1 MPNYYLLLP
10 PALLGFSACAM
21 FLLRSWV
28 SRPGRMLILLWALAG
43 ALWLTIRLT
52 WGTNQIFVLSPWS
65 QIGLPILPLAIHI
78 QAIGVWISVLALLVA
93 TTLLL
98 AHLDEPTEK
107 LRPNLADTV
116 VVLAAVTML
125 WAMAANLVTLLFAWV
140 LLDAATM
147 FAFGLGRS
155 SSLASRTVVVGQLS
169 TLILL
174 GAAIQFSPAMDPL
187 VQWAGKEFQSV
198 GLWFAFAVAL
208 RARIYPFHFNIERE
222 PPAPTFVVG
231 ILPFVSS
238 IAGLGLALRLFE
250 MSGSSPFPG
259 WLAGLVC
266 AGLIPLGFLVWTA
279 THPSQSISL
288 LIAYESALGFVALLW
303 NLPVATL
310 SVLLVAGM
318 ALPLLLIAPRTAGRL
333 SFKRWPEW
341 LAWASIAGAP
351 VTAGFWVVR
360 PLLRHAVVNN
370 LPLPVVAIT
379 IGNLFVVSAAFN
391 YLTDELPIE
400 NRGPSSWVA
409 AAFLAVPLLLLG
421 LSPSLLRL
429 LMLASGMAYWTSA
442 PVALSSFQNVALWAA
457 LILPLPGGYVLWKS
471 WRNVPLFIKPRI
483 ASLRTILNAQ
493 WLLRTFDR
501 VFESL
506 GALLRN
512 ATGLW
517 EGEHVF
523 LWTLLFAFIL
533 ILAVLNQ

>member
-1 MPNYYLLLP
+1 
-10 PALLGFSACAM
+10 
-21 FLLRSWV
+21 
-28 SRPGRMLILLWALAG
+28 MLVLLWALAG

-52 WGTNQIFVLSPWS
+52 WGTNQVFILSSWS
-65 QIGLPILPLAIHI
+65 RIGLPVLPLAIHI
-78 QAIGVWISVLALLVA
+78 QAVGVWVSVLALFMTIA
-93 TTLLL
+93 LLL

-107 LRPNLADTV
+107 LRPNLAATV
-116 VVLAAVTML
+116 VVLAAVTMF

-140 LLDAATM
+140 LLDAMAM

-155 SSLASRTVVVGQLS
+155 SGLAARTVVVGQLS
-169 TLILL
+169 TLVLL
-174 GAAIQFSPAMDPL
+174 GAAIQFPPAVDPL
-187 VQWAGKEFQSV
+187 MRWAGKEFQRI

-208 RARIYPFHFNIERE
+208 RAGIYPFHFHIERK

-259 WLAGLVC
+259 WLAGMVC

-279 THPSQSISL
+279 THRTQSISL
-288 LIAYESALGFVALLW
+288 LLAYESALGFVALLW
-303 NLPVATL
+303 NLPFATL
-310 SVLLVAGM
+310 GVLLVIGM
-318 ALPLLLIAPRTAGRL
+318 ALPLLLIAPRTAGGL

-391 YLTDELPIE
+391 YLTNELPIE

-409 AAFLAVPLLLLG
+409 AVFLAAPLLLLG
-421 LSPSLLRL
+421 ISPSLLRF

-442 PVALSSFQNVALWAA
+442 PVALSNFQNVALWAA
-457 LILPLPGGYVLWKS
+457 LILPWPGGYMLWKS
-471 WRNVPLFIKPRI
+471 WRSVPLFIKPRI
-483 ASLRTILNAQ
+483 ESLRTILAAQ

-501 VFESL
+501 LLEYL
-506 GALLRN
+506 GTLLRN